1 MDNYEYFRHHQNI
14 TLAEEVEI
22 ENAWQE
28 YEKMTSS
35 STTSLVDD
43 EIDHL
48 VDKRGT
54 SRNNRVNDRIKAG
67 KSVDQRDSVFL
78 KKRENRE

>member
-1 MDNYEYFRHHQNI
+1 MDNYEYFHHDKNI

-35 STTSLVDD
+35 STTSLIND

-54 SRNNRVNDRIKAG
+54 SRSNRVNDRIESG
-67 KSVDQRDSVFL
+67 KGIDQRES
-78 KKRENRE
+78 EI